1 MTRRW
6 LRKRGSRLDRLS
18 PDDVEVVR
26 QCLTAALRGPF
37 FDGEEFHT
45 LFGLERS
52 EVENVLRGWPDP
64 ENPKDQDLAVTNIL
78 NWLLGYPHGQSAAV
92 WHEFIT
98 VPPREVASVLARW
111 LGEDELDTSGRG
123 YFERMR

>member
-18 PDDVEVVR
+18 QDDVEVVR
-26 QCLTAALRGPF
+26 QCLTAAVRGPF
-37 FDGEEFHT
+37 FDDDDEFHT

-64 ENPKDQDLAVTNIL
+64 ENPKDQDLAVTNTL
-78 NWLLGYPHGQSAAV
+78 NNLLGYPHRQWDV
-92 WHEFIT
+92 WHEFII
-98 VPPREVASVLARW
+98 VPPRDVASVLARW
-111 LGEDELDTSGRG
+111 LGKDELDTSGRG
-123 YFERMR
+123 YFERLR